1 MHAKNRVVL
10 FTMSIAIILVLSS
23 GTQVLSPTEPV
34 EQQSLVLPFQPE
46 RGGMTVSGTPH
57 APIII
62 DGDINFTATA
72 LSESWPGDGTSGD
85 PFIIEGLDIDLGGG
99 PGHGINIS
107 NTLVHFVIRNC
118 NLTGANVFPGSGI
131 YLYNVTNGIIINND
145 STNNSYGIYFEFSD
159 YNTVANNTCT
169 SNIYGIALE
178 WSNST
183 TVINNN
189 CSGNSNSGIYLHITQ
204 AITVSD
210 NTCSSN
216 TYGIWLSLSNFDT
229 VSDNTI
235 TSNSDSGINLPGS
248 DFNTI
253 RNNNCTDSN
262 YGIYLDD
269 SDSNTIASNIFASS
283 FSYGIY
289 HDFSSLNDYRWNVII
304 DNFLEISY
312 LGSGDI
318 FVNNYWESY
327 SGPDGNHDGFGDTP
341 YNFVGNSDPAPLVY
355 IPTSPVWTQSPVDQ
369 TVEFGSFFITHD
381 LNATAH
387 SPISWDLDDP
397 LFNVDNEG
405 VVTSRI
411 ILPVG
416 VYTIEV
422 VVTTIYGFDLT
433 GSFRVFIQDTISPH
447 WLIAPSDLV
456 LQLGDGLDYQ
466 LLVADLSGV
475 DHWTL
480 NDTSHFTLTS
490 TLYHEGS
497 TARIVNAMPLDPG
510 VYGLTVTV
518 YDPHGNTLSAAFS
531 VIVETD
537 TSIVTGG
544 IDPVMT
550 LALGG
555 GMGGGAV
562 IVIVIVVLRRKS

>member
-235 TSNSDSGINLPGS
+235 TSNSDSGINLPG
-248 DFNTI
+248 
-253 RNNNCTDSN
+253 
-262 YGIYLDD
+262 
-269 SDSNTIASNIFASS
+269 
-283 FSYGIY
+283 
-289 HDFSSLNDYRWNVII
+289 
-304 DNFLEISY
+304 
-312 LGSGDI
+312 
-318 FVNNYWESY
+318 
-327 SGPDGNHDGFGDTP
+327 
-341 YNFVGNSDPAPLVY
+341 
-355 IPTSPVWTQSPVDQ
+355 
-369 TVEFGSFFITHD
+369 
-381 LNATAH
+381 
-387 SPISWDLDDP
+387 
-397 LFNVDNEG
+397 
-405 VVTSRI
+405 
-411 ILPVG
+411 
-416 VYTIEV
+416 
-422 VVTTIYGFDLT
+422 
-433 GSFRVFIQDTISPH
+433 
-447 WLIAPSDLV
+447 
-456 LQLGDGLDYQ
+456 
-466 LLVADLSGV
+466 
-475 DHWTL
+475 
-480 NDTSHFTLTS
+480 
-490 TLYHEGS
+490 
-497 TARIVNAMPLDPG
+497 
-510 VYGLTVTV
+510 
-518 YDPHGNTLSAAFS
+518 
-531 VIVETD
+531 
-537 TSIVTGG
+537 
-544 IDPVMT
+544 
-550 LALGG
+550 
-555 GMGGGAV
+555 
-562 IVIVIVVLRRKS
+562 